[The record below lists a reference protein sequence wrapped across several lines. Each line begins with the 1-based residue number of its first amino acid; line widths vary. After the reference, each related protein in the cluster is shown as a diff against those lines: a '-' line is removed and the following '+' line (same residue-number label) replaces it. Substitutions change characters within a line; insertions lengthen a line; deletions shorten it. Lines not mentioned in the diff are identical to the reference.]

1 MRNREAMILNKIKKT
16 ILTSYGFIADPMLTP
31 AHNASIQLKKMPA
44 WHYFSRPS
52 NLALHDLTLPT
63 TTLPKCLTSIVG
75 LGLKFCPVPSILDR
89 RPNKTFARFRK
100 DLLTKVYFSGRPLK
114 RDEEFI
120 PKMHY
125 PSDWEPK
132 EWDIPDEILKRL
144 SSFRRTILCSLK
156 RRRPNT
162 PNLLPYQSRAIT
174 NLRERTDVLVVSC
187 DKNLG
192 PAIIDTTTYV
202 ARAYADHLANTSV
215 YLSLTATEA
224 TTKST
229 QLKKTVLKWLHKYS
243 TSTKRRKGLASQELA
258 YLTHHLK
265 FGNHDKFPIF
275 YLTLKVHKSPWTT
288 RPIVSCSDSLLY
300 YLGVWVDLH
309 LNKVATR
316 QPSYLRN
323 SKALVD
329 ILLPLDL
336 PSNARLFISD
346 ATSMYTN
353 IHTPA
358 ALAEISSFIH
368 QREDHFSD
376 IPTDAL
382 SEALA
387 LVMQNNIFQFGDTFW
402 HQKTGAAMG
411 TPPAC
416 NYANLFFACHEY
428 KTVPKFKSNLLLYK
442 RYIDDIIGIWIPTD
456 TVENDN
462 IRWEEFKSAITGFH
476 GLEWIFSDRVQTVD
490 YLDLTISIA
499 DTKIHTTL
507 YEKELNLYLY
517 IPQHSAHPP
526 GVLTGLVLGN
536 CHRIHT
542 LCSSPADVQQ
552 LLQRFFDRLLRR
564 GYSSSLLL
572 PLFRRADE
580 LATTSLSVKP
590 TELTDE
596 ERLKNQIFLHMEYHP
611 NSIRPSELQN
621 FWKQNIL
628 APPSDAHLS
637 TIENKHGHPIELQQM
652 TIAYSRPPNLGNL
665 LSSRNLHN
673 STGPPVSSYRK

>member
-1 MRNREAMILNKIKKT
+1 MILNKIKKT
-16 ILTSYGFIADPMLTP
+16 ILTSYGFIANPKLTP
-31 AHNASIQLKKMPA
+31 AHNASIQLKTMPS
-44 WHYFSRPS
+44 WYYFSRPS
-52 NLALHDLTLPT
+52 NLALHDMTLPT
-63 TTLPKCLTSIVG
+63 TTLPKCLTSVIG
-75 LGLKFCPVPSILDR
+75 LGLKFCPVPTILDR
-89 RPNKTFARFRK
+89 RPNKTIARFRK
-100 DLLTKVYFSGRPLK
+100 DFLTKVYFSGRPLN

-132 EWDIPDEILKRL
+132 EWDIPAEILERL
-144 SSFRRTILCSLK
+144 ASFRHTILCSLK
-156 RRRPNT
+156 RRRPNI
-162 PNLLPYQSRAIT
+162 PNILPYQSRAIT

-192 PAIIDTTTYV
+192 PAIIDKSTYID
-202 ARAYADHLANTSV
+202 RAYSDHLAHASV
-215 YLSLTATEA
+215 YSTLTKTRAI
-224 TTKST
+224 TKMNRVK
-229 QLKKTVLKWLHKYS
+229 QIVLMWLHKYS
-243 TSTKRRKGLASQELA
+243 TSTKTRKGLAKQELA
-258 YLTHHLK
+258 YLSHHLK
-265 FGNHDKFPIF
+265 FKDHDKFPIF

-288 RPIVSCSDSLLY
+288 RPIVSCSGSLLY

-309 LNKVATR
+309 LNKVATV

-323 SKALVD
+323 SRALVD

-336 PSNARLFISD
+336 PPGARLFISD

-358 ALAEISSFIH
+358 ALTEISRFIH
-368 QREDHFSD
+368 QREDHFPD

-382 SEALA
+382 TEALA
-387 LVMQNNIFQFGDTFW
+387 IVMQNNIFQFGDTFW
-402 HQKTGAAMG
+402 HQLTGAAMG

-428 KTVPKFKSNLLLYK
+428 TVIPKFRPNLLLYK

-456 TVENDN
+456 TATEDN
-462 IRWEEFKSAITGFH
+462 MRWKEFKAEITGFH
-476 GLEWIFSDRVQTVD
+476 GLEWIFSDRVKQVN
-490 YLDLTISIA
+490 YLDLTISIT

-507 YEKELNLYLY
+507 FEKELNLYLY

-526 GVLTGLVLGN
+526 GVLTGLVLGT

-552 LLQRFFDRLLRR
+552 LLQFFFERLLRR
-564 GYSSSLLL
+564 GYSSTLLL
-572 PLFRRADE
+572 PLFRRADR
-580 LATTSLSVKP
+580 LATISSKSSTD
-590 TELTDE
+590 LTDK
-596 ERLKNQIFLHMEYHP
+596 ERLKSQIFLHMEYHP
-611 NSIRPSELQN
+611 NSVRPSELQH
-621 FWKQNIL
+621 FWNQTVL
-628 APPSDAHLS
+628 APTSDAHLS

-673 STGPPVSSYRK
+673 SPGPPVSSYRK